1 MAEKI
6 RPIIPKIMTKTMI
19 GSMRSV
25 SVSVRLDRAVLTEA
39 PVSISVSWETG
50 PRARAKAPTMDRAVR
65 IATSLR
71 FIVLPPESHSTHNQ
85 AHDTENYHKDNNR
98 LDEIG

>member
-25 SVSVRLDRAVLTEA
+25 KVSVRLDRAVPTEA
-39 PVSISVSWETG
+39 PVLTSVSLDSG
-50 PRARAKAPTMDRAVR
+50 PKAKAKPATRARAAR
-65 IATSLR
+65 IATSLV
-71 FIVLPPESHSTHNQ
+71 FMVVASNL
-85 AHDTENYHKDNNR
+85 
-98 LDEIG
+98 